1 MKKILLIVGI
11 TTFFAVSCKKE
22 ETKTVETG
30 TDYRDVLTGK
40 YSGEMNVSYENQDT
54 TFYETS
60 ENISAEVKK
69 YSDSELTILISNGNS
84 IVDIKT
90 VEIIKEEGY
99 ENYYF
104 KTESPKKINNINYIG
119 LTINPLIQNNG
130 IFNFTDLEYGK
141 SLSLKFISQ
150 ETRSLDF
157 NAITYY
163 DLEEKVEFR
172 FKKK

>member
-22 ETKTVETG
+22 ETKTVETVI
-30 TDYRDVLTGK
+30 DYSDVLTGK

-69 YSDSELTILISNGNS
+69 YSDRELTILISNGNS

-90 VEIIKEEGY
+90 VEIIKEE
-99 ENYYF
+99 
-104 KTESPKKINNINYIG
+104 
-119 LTINPLIQNNG
+119 
-130 IFNFTDLEYGK
+130 DWLEY
-141 SLSLKFISQ
+141 
-150 ETRSLDF
+150 
-157 NAITYY
+157 
-163 DLEEKVEFR
+163 
-172 FKKK
+172 